1 MDSKNTSNLIIKRL
15 FDPKPAQNGSGNAT
29 IIRIMRKI
37 LLIALSVLALSSCA
51 TNRAYWRTCSPEAA
65 EEAKETGKPLLV
77 LVSAPDCAA
86 CESNWC
92 RIFSRKEFLK
102 EVSKDC
108 VPLLLNCPYEEP
120 SPQCSEFREKY
131 DAGLS
136 PSLLLI
142 EGSGEKIATVPFP
155 YQDTKSC
162 LESIRAL
169 LAK

>member
-1 MDSKNTSNLIIKRL
+1 MRNII
-15 FDPKPAQNGSGNAT
+15 FAISAV
-29 IIRIMRKI
+29 
-37 LLIALSVLALSSCA
+37 LLLCSCA
-51 TNRAYWRTCSPEAA
+51 CKPSPAYWRTDVNCAQL
-65 EEAKETGKPLLV
+65 EAKEKGKPLLV
-77 LVSAPDCAA
+77 LVSAPDCSA